1 MLGKLRFD
9 FQEPDSIIELPLDE
23 SIKLLK
29 YYRKEMP
36 WNLYKL
42 TSKQAHCLKRMLSII
57 EGMDIPEKMIDG

>member
-9 FQEPDSIIELPLDE
+9 FQEPESSIELPLDE

-29 YYRKEMP
+29 YYKKEMP

-42 TSKQAHCLKRMLSII
+42 SSKQAHCLKKMLLII
-57 EGMDIPEKMIDG
+57 EGLTVPEKMIDD